1 MERRT
6 VIDTAVGPLAVR
18 VTGTGRPAVLWHSLF
33 VDERSWDR
41 LVARLGDSRLLV
53 IITGPGHGASG
64 DPGRRYTMTECA
76 DAARVVL
83 DRVCVREP
91 VDWVGNAWG
100 GHVGAEFAATWPE
113 RCRSLAMLGSPVDP
127 LSRAE
132 RARTYLL
139 LAIYRLT
146 GPSTVVVDGVTDV
159 LLSAHTRAHDPEAV
173 ALVHDGLHRADRRM
187 LRNAVLSI
195 SLGRASLADVLRQV
209 TQPSLVVTGGD
220 HHGFTPEQAEAAAA
234 LLRHG
239 KVAIVPDCAY
249 LVPLEA
255 PDAVARVITEFWAA
269 HDAVPTP

>member
-1 MERRT
+1 MEGRT
-6 VIDTAVGPLAVR
+6 VIDTPVGPLAVR
-18 VTGTGRPAVLWHSLF
+18 VAGTGRPAVLWHSLF

-41 LVARLGDSRLLV
+41 LVARLGDTRQLV

-83 DRVCVREP
+83 DHVRVTEP
-91 VDWVGNAWG
+91 ADWVGNAWG
-100 GHVGAEFAATWPE
+100 GHVGAEFAARWPE
-113 RCRSLAMLGSPVDP
+113 RCRSLAMVGSPVDP

-139 LAIYRLT
+139 LAVYRLT
-146 GPSTVVVDGVTDV
+146 GPSSVVVDGVTDV

-173 ALVHDGLHRADRRM
+173 ALVHDALHRADRRM
-187 LRNAVLSI
+187 LVNAILSI
-195 SLGRASLADVLRQV
+195 SLGRVSLADALRQV

-220 HHGFTPEQAEAAAA
+220 HHGFTPDQARAAAV
-234 LLRHG
+234 LLQQG
-239 KVAIVPDCAY
+239 EVAVVPDCAY

-269 HDAVPTP
+269 HDAVPMS